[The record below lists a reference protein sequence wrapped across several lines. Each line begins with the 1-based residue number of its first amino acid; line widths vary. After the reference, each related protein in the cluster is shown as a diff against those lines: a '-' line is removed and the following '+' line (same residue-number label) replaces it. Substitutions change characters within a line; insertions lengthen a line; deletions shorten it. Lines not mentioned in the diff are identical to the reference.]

1 MRADLD
7 HVAIAVAADG
17 LPSTFVRD
25 LPMNLLKSRATVRL
39 RGSGRYADADIAFGG
54 ARFGDTAKILRSIV
68 VALAEQKPTVDIAL
82 LLVGSEPKMK
92 RPKSPWPGISFY
104 APNVDGSARCLPDGG
119 YSDALPPSQLLPDG
133 GLIWE

>member
-1 MRADLD
+1 MELR
-7 HVAIAVAADG
+7 V
-17 LPSTFVRD
+17 LPT
-25 LPMNLLKSRATVRL
+25 
-39 RGSGRYADADIAFGG
+39 

-68 VALAEQKPTVDIAL
+68 VALAEQRPTVDIAL

-104 APNVDGSARCLPDGG
+104 APNVDASARCLPDGG
-119 YSDALPPSQLLPDG
+119 YSDALPESQLLLDG